1 MSSPVLRLYLCGPI
15 TKFPGHRE
23 AFAAA
28 AAAVRALGHESINP
42 LDLFTAGAGP
52 GDWDL
57 AMRAD
62 ITVLLHADGI
72 LLLPG
77 WPQSRGAKIELQL
90 AVGLEK
96 RILTYLNGEIFD
108 VTEPAHANPSFR
120 LGRAL

>member
-1 MSSPVLRLYLCGPI
+1 MAASLRLYLCGPI

-28 AAAVRALGHESINP
+28 AVAVRALGHEVICP
-42 LDLFTAGAGP
+42 LDTASLGGVE

-72 LLLPG
+72 VLLPG

-90 AVGLEK
+90 AVALEK